1 MKMKFAL
8 TLAMAGLLSAAP
20 STLEQA
26 RDRQDRAALQQMIGQ
41 LSTAAAN
48 APKDAAAQ
56 YQAALACSYL
66 AEVMTEQHE
75 RKPSRSIAEQGI
87 KLAEKAAAIQ
97 PTAENYRLLGT
108 LYGQA
113 ITDVMSGLSYGA
125 KAKDALNKAIER
137 APKSSQV
144 WVAHGVGNFYLPAQ
158 LGGGT
163 ALAIADFRKAIELD
177 PKNPDAYLWLGVAL
191 RKDNKDAEARKAL
204 AKALELNPNR
214 VWVKQQL
221 EKTPAK

>member
-1 MKMKFAL
+1 MKLAL
-8 TLAMAGLLSAAP
+8 TFAIAAAAVMAAP
-20 STLEQA
+20 ATLEQS
-26 RDRQDRAALQQMIGQ
+26 RDRQDRAALQQSVAQ
-41 LSTAAAN
+41 LSAAAAK
-48 APKDAAAQ
+48 APKDAIAQ

-66 AEVMTEQHE
+66 AEVMIEQRD
-75 RKPSRSIAEQGI
+75 RKPARQIAEQGI
-87 KLAEKAAAIQ
+87 KAAQNAVALD
-97 PTAENYRLLGT
+97 PSAENYRLLGT

-113 ITDVMSGLSYGA
+113 ITDIMSGLSYGP

-144 WVAHGVGNFYLPAQ
+144 WVAHGVGNYYLPSQ
-158 LGGGT
+158 LGGGI
-163 ALAIADFRKAIELD
+163 ALAITDFRKAIELD
-177 PKNPDAYLWLGVAL
+177 PKNADAYLWLGVAL